1 MSPKSTLLFPLTSV
15 VVNCFVNS
23 SPGIASVNSVEI
35 SFVAVTLFES
45 PELLPKINIVFET
58 PPESTSDWVMV

>member
-1 MSPKSTLLFPLTSV
+1 MFPLTSV

-23 SPGIASVNSVEI
+23 SPGVASVKSVEI

-45 PELLPKINIVFET
+45 PEILPKINMVFET